1 MSFVE
6 GSSYIDL
13 GFVPQSES
21 LAVSVK
27 ALSMQVVDPHALKKL
42 LQEMQVV
49 SDRHRFVALLSA
61 VLTTSIFAKFLLP

>member
-6 GSSYIDL
+6 GSVYIDL

-42 LQEMQVV
+42 LQEMQIA
-49 SDRHRFVALLSA
+49 SDRQR
-61 VLTTSIFAKFLLP
+61 